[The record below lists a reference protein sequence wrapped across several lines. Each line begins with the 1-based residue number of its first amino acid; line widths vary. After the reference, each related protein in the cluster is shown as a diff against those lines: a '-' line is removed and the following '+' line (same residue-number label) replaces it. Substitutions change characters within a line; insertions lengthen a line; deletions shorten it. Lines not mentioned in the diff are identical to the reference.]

1 MVLAP
6 QTSSLPKLLLKPGR
20 WTVGSAATCSYRIIG
35 DGVCPRHALVLCG
48 GQSAVLKAWDS
59 RTWHNGEQVRGEVRL
74 QQGDRVTLGSV
85 EFSVEPEDM
94 LEAETLSPE
103 VRHETSTRSAEINS
117 AVSHS
122 AKPDPEGWDLERLR
136 DQIQELRDELSQRAN
151 RRIGAVAPAT
161 IPTPASEDA
170 VKQAVKQAVE
180 EAVNQTSARIA
191 ELERSAAEAQV
202 IAEQVRQQHAAAL
215 ADQTRREAELQQVIA
230 TLRPLLE
237 SSQFAA
243 TELRRERDQLQT
255 DGARREQIGQQ
266 EASQLRGEWDQLRSE
281 TTQREQAWQQELADL
296 RREREQLQSETA
308 GREQAWQQEAVEWS
322 AERDAWHEELIS
334 LASARQQAATEWE
347 HRQSALLHD
356 ATHWKTEC
364 EQLRTGWQFQQA
376 TWDQERSRLEGELRQ
391 REEAVQQTLQAVTQR
406 GEELP
411 EQNRQLLAERQQ
423 LDEQRQ
429 QFDEGRQQLEDE
441 RQQLASESQE
451 REPAV
456 AALAEDRRR
465 VELDAADVLAKF
477 ENLTQQSTEFEQQQ
491 ANLSREKQA
500 LEHSWTWLQSDR
512 RKLVDEKEQ
521 WQRERALWQ
530 ADCERRD
537 TDIEQF
543 HREREEF
550 AKLREG
556 WQNQHSA
563 EQQQLQIEQSATD
576 VQLGAELQANIN
588 SETNDTR
595 MSVSSSLLNSAAAES
610 SLTSFTDEWSI
621 GVDLTAPRETH
632 SPTSTS
638 SEVVSNWMTS
648 PRTDAIPQE
657 PSPEELVP
665 SEAEAPTSAWVASLP
680 PRETTDVVNATA
692 NAGTQPLSDEW
703 GTLPTVPPESLQ
715 DSDRQEDLEATT
727 FDDQLADEAIDES
740 PEGSPEI
747 DATTDNEV
755 KPSDEKSESV
765 PPPKDGQ
772 VVSILQSMAFAE
784 DEDIDDSVSRYMQ
797 HLLART
803 QNPED
808 RDTNSHAPAP
818 ATKTFASVTP
828 AVSQSPKPGSAAPGN
843 VPIPAAVGSQVPLA
857 AAQPSLEHSSE
868 NEASPLNLD
877 PVHRQDK
884 DAVRA
889 TTEHL
894 RQVANQQTVKHVEA
908 ANWKVIKRSILTKLV
923 LAAISFTMSA
933 GLLFWGYYYRPDF
946 LILGICASGLGIMT
960 WLDLI
965 LAIRQARKRTAR
977 LAGSKPKTGRAA
989 KS

>member
-6 QTSSLPKLLLKPGR
+6 QTSSLPKLMLKPGR

-48 GQSAVLKAWDS
+48 RNSAVLKAWDS

-85 EFSVEPEDM
+85 EFSVEPEDV

-103 VRHETSTRSAEINS
+103 VRHETSTRPAEINS
-117 AVSHS
+117 AETNF

-136 DQIQELRDELSQRAN
+136 DQIQELRDELSQRTK

-161 IPTPASEDA
+161 IPTPAA
-170 VKQAVKQAVE
+170 E
-180 EAVNQTSARIA
+180 EAVEQTSARIA

-202 IAEQVRQQHAAAL
+202 IADQVSQQHAAAL
-215 ADQTRREAELQQVIA
+215 ADQTRREAELEQVIA

-237 SSQFAA
+237 SSQFEA
-243 TELRRERDQLQT
+243 TELRRERDQLRT
-255 DGARREQIGQQ
+255 DSARREQTWQQ
-266 EASQLRGEWDQLRSE
+266 EAAELRGEWDQLRTE
-281 TTQREQAWQQELADL
+281 TALREQAWQQELADL
-296 RREREQLQSETA
+296 RREREQLQAETA
-308 GREQAWQQEAVEWS
+308 EREQAWQQEAVEWS
-322 AERDAWHEELIS
+322 AERDAWQEELIS
-334 LASARQQAATEWE
+334 LANARQQASMEWE
-347 HRQSALLHD
+347 QQQSGLLND

-376 TWDQERSRLEGELRQ
+376 AWDQERSRLKGELQQ

-406 GEELP
+406 EEELS

-423 LDEQRQ
+423 
-429 QFDEGRQQLEDE
+429 FDEGRQQIEDE
-441 RQQLASESQE
+441 RQQLASEIQE

-456 AALAEDRRR
+456 AALAEERRR
-465 VELDAADVLAKF
+465 VELDAADALAKF
-477 ENLTQQSTEFEQQQ
+477 ENLAQQSAELEQQQ
-491 ANLSREKQA
+491 TNLAREKQT

-530 ADCERRD
+530 AEYERRD
-537 TDIEQF
+537 ADIEQF

-550 AKLREG
+550 AKTREV
-556 WQNQHSA
+556 WQDHRST
-563 EQQQLQIEQSATD
+563 EQQQFRIEQSATD

-588 SETNDTR
+588 SETSDTR
-595 MSVSSSLLNSAAAES
+595 MSDSSSLLNSAAAES
-610 SLTSFTDEWSI
+610 SLRSFTDEWSI
-621 GVDLTAPRETH
+621 GVDLTAPREPH

-638 SEVVSNWMTS
+638 SEVVSNWTTL

-665 SEAEAPTSAWVASLP
+665 SEAEAPTSAWAASLP
-680 PRETTDVVNATA
+680 PREAVDVVYATP
-692 NAGTQPLSDEW
+692 TDRSQQLSDEW
-703 GTLPTVPPESLQ
+703 GTLPTVPSESLP
-715 DSDRQEDLEATT
+715 DTDCQEDLEATT
-727 FDDQLADEAIDES
+727 FEDQLIDEAIDES
-740 PEGSPEI
+740 PDDSPEI
-747 DATTDNEV
+747 DATIDNEV
-755 KPSDEKSESV
+755 KASDAKPESA

-784 DEDIDDSVSRYMQ
+784 DEDVDDSVSRYMQ

-808 RDTNSHAPAP
+808 RETDLHTSVPAK
-818 ATKTFASVTP
+818 KTFASVTT
-828 AVSQSPKPGSAAPGN
+828 AVAQSSKPGSAALGIA
-843 VPIPAAVGSQVPLA
+843 PIPAAVGSQVPSA
-857 AAQPSLEHSSE
+857 ADQPLLEDSTES
-868 NEASPLNLD
+868 EASLLNLH

-884 DAVRA
+884 DTVRA

-908 ANWKVIKRSILTKLV
+908 ANWKVIKRSIVTKLV
-923 LAAISFTMSA
+923 LAGISFTMSA
-933 GLLFWGYYYRPDF
+933 GLLFWGYYFRPDF
-946 LILGICASGLGIMT
+946 LILGVCASGLGIMT

-965 LAIRQARKRTAR
+965 LAIRQARRRTAR
-977 LAGSKPKTGRAA
+977 LAGSKLKTGHAA
-989 KS
+989 KP